1 MRKATIRSLLAH
13 KLRLALTGLAIVLGV
28 GFVAGTLILSDTLN
42 ATFDTLFKGIDSGTD
57 VRVRAK
63 KSFSEQ
69 QNSDER
75 QPLPASLLAEVRRI
89 PGVKAA
95 AGGVEGK
102 AILIDHNGKAI
113 TPQGPPTLG
122 ETFTDVRGLSPYT
135 VKIGRRP
142 TNGNEVAIDAATAK
156 QHNFRVGE
164 RVKVLLNGPA
174 REFTLVGV
182 FKVGTADTLL
192 GATVTA
198 FDPST
203 AQQVLDRP
211 GQFSFINLKADST
224 ERSSES
230 RALVPS
236 P

>member
-42 ATFDTLFKGIDSGTD
+42 ATFDTLFKGIESGVD

-69 QNSDER
+69 PDNDER
-75 QPLPASLLAEVRRI
+75 QPVPASLLTEVRRI
-89 PGVKAA
+89 EGVKAA
-95 AGGVEGK
+95 AGEVEGR
-102 AILIDHNGKAI
+102 AILIDHKGKAI

-122 ETFTDVRGLSPYT
+122 ETFTNVPGLSPFS
-135 VKIGRRP
+135 VKEGRRP
-142 TNGNEVAIDAATAK
+142 VGGNEVAIDAATAK
-156 QHNFRVGE
+156 KHGFRIGE
-164 RVKVLLNGPA
+164 QVKILLNGPA

-198 FDPST
+198 FDLPT
-203 AQQVLDRP
+203 AQQVFDRP
-211 GQFSFINLKADST
+211 
-224 ERSSES
+224 
-230 RALVPS
+230 
-236 P
+236 